1 MPIDEAVPFW
11 IDALY
16 INQQDNTEKSDQVRM
31 RREIYEKAIVV
42 RVWLGPRTLESD
54 IAMDLVDGAAKT
66 ISETIR
72 SDLAFEDWY
81 SAHSGIVAFLYDR
94 QWEAFFSLCARS
106 YWKRMWIVQELVV
119 NLTAKMFCGTQSAS
133 IRMIF
138 FILISI
144 NKKALD
150 S

>member
-16 INQQDNTEKSDQVRM
+16 INQQDNTEKSGQVRM
-31 RREIYEKAIVV
+31 MREIYEKAIMV
-42 RVWLGPRTLESD
+42 RVWLGPRTLEND

-81 SAHSGIVAFLYDR
+81 SAHSGIGAFLYDR
-94 QWEAFFSLCARS
+94 RWEAFFSLCARS
-106 YWKRMWIVQELVV
+106 YWKRM
-119 NLTAKMFCGTQSAS
+119 
-133 IRMIF
+133 
-138 FILISI
+138 
-144 NKKALD
+144 
-150 S
+150 